1 MRSSSLLPSSP
12 SSDTPPDIRMSLG
25 VSSSIPAPVLGHP
38 FRRVG
43 RLRPAVRVGQLLL
56 ELADL
61 AAGDLVRAV
70 RGADKAAV
78 VDARVFD
85 VFAGQGVPEGK
96 KSVAVEI
103 VLQPGDKSF
112 TDAEIK
118 AIADKVVAA
127 AAKQGA
133 ELRG

>member
-1 MRSSSLLPSSP
+1 M
-12 SSDTPPDIRMSLG
+12 
-25 VSSSIPAPVLGHP
+25 
-38 FRRVG
+38 
-43 RLRPAVRVGQLLL
+43 
-56 ELADL
+56 
-61 AAGDLVRAV
+61 
-70 RGADKAAV
+70 

-118 AIADKVVAA
+118 AIADEGRA
-127 AAKQGA
+127 
-133 ELRG
+133 RCPDM

>member
-1 MRSSSLLPSSP
+1 M
-12 SSDTPPDIRMSLG
+12 
-25 VSSSIPAPVLGHP
+25 
-38 FRRVG
+38 
-43 RLRPAVRVGQLLL
+43 
-56 ELADL
+56 
-61 AAGDLVRAV
+61 

-118 AIADKVVAA
+118 AIADKVVAVA
-127 AAKQGA
+127 GKQGA

>member
-1 MRSSSLLPSSP
+1 M
-12 SSDTPPDIRMSLG
+12 
-25 VSSSIPAPVLGHP
+25 
-38 FRRVG
+38 
-43 RLRPAVRVGQLLL
+43 
-56 ELADL
+56 
-61 AAGDLVRAV
+61 RAV

-96 KSVAVEI
+96 KSVAVEV